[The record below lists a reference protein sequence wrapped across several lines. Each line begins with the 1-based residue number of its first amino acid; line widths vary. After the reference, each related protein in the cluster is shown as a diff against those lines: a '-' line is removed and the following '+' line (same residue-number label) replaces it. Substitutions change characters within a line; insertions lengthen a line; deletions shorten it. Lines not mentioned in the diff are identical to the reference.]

1 MGTIND
7 INEFEKYLSNKQKA
21 DTFSFYGILIFLIM
35 GVAIV
40 TFAVRNKKLQ
50 HIINEN
56 DQLIKELQ
64 DEKTKRNADL
74 KLTLDSLRVLYNLKM
89 DSIQNSFAVVDSINR
104 NSFDF
109 QKMHYEKLLSLAESK
124 LRRTNSNEAIRNL
137 ETEKTK
143 AQVVIKDKENSNST
157 KIEDVRD
164 QAKINKIEQRRYN
177 LFIQY
182 MSNNKSLANS
192 IYDRALRYNNTKVNT
207 PEQIVYSFTSVVKY
221 FNNNDKTIAERI
233 GRELGYRVILE
244 TSKYEVPLG
253 QIEIWI
259 GN

>member
-21 DTFSFYGILIFLIM
+21 DTFSFYGILIFLVM
-35 GVAIV
+35 GIAIV
-40 TFAVRNKKLQ
+40 TFAVRNKKLKN
-50 HIINEN
+50 IISEN
-56 DQLIKELQ
+56 DLLIKELQ

-109 QKMHYEKLLSLAESK
+109 QKMHYENLLSLAESK
-124 LRRTNSNEAIRNL
+124 LKKTNSNEAIKNL
-137 ETEKTK
+137 EAEKTK

-192 IYDRALRYNNTKVNT
+192 VYDKALRYNNTKVNT

-221 FNNNDKTIAERI
+221 FNNNDRTIAERI